1 MKDQK
6 MFSSE
11 VELGKFLGSTDV
23 IQDAYRA
30 ISQTSST
37 HHLHP
42 TRSGFNV
49 LAFNSLSD
57 YSILINNSA
66 LDLVTPENH
75 KDLHFLSTKVNP
87 ECSINKAA
95 IELFEQ
101 HFDELLEL
109 LKQHKD
115 SPLVVTGHG
124 LGGYLAILFAL
135 LHQHAVDVE
144 ESKGLK
150 TAKRPICITFGAP
163 LLGDETLR
171 RAICERPQW
180 SSCFLNVVAN
190 TDTLASVFSSKTL
203 YKPFG
208 TFLFC
213 TESGG
218 HTAFEDQETI
228 LAVLDDIASSNGGNY
243 QTHDYTN
250 ELGLIR
256 RKILYRG
263 PSEFGGFNLTPLTA
277 GIMLQFQEIGLL
289 KDDSQ
294 DLIAKTKEKRA
305 KMIKTKRMVNA
316 YEPTKKLNE
325 MKISLTYME
334 WYMKGQRSR
343 GGYYDSFKNAETK
356 TIEDIRSQQE
366 IIRNQRILSQYWKK
380 TIEEKELM
388 PQKEGAKL
396 RKRWLYGGTNYRRI
410 VEPLDIAD
418 YYKKGNTN
426 YIESRPNHYVLLERW
441 SEDDKKDQKP
451 SDKTK
456 AASLTEDSCFW
467 AHVEEALISLRDLK
481 NGGLDDITTSLKTS
495 SLKRFEEDIL
505 CAIKAFSL
513 SPEVF
518 VPGSSLMKWWIDY
531 KVFKGIGYHSEFAEY
546 MNNERYTEYQ

>member
-1 MKDQK
+1 M
-6 MFSSE
+6 
-11 VELGKFLGSTDV
+11 
-23 IQDAYRA
+23 
-30 ISQTSST
+30 
-37 HHLHP
+37 
-42 TRSGFNV
+42 
-49 LAFNSLSD
+49 
-57 YSILINNSA
+57 
-66 LDLVTPENH
+66 
-75 KDLHFLSTKVNP
+75 
-87 ECSINKAA
+87 
-95 IELFEQ
+95 
-101 HFDELLEL
+101 
-109 LKQHKD
+109 
-115 SPLVVTGHG
+115 
-124 LGGYLAILFAL
+124 
-135 LHQHAVDVE
+135 
-144 ESKGLK
+144 
-150 TAKRPICITFGAP
+150 
-163 LLGDETLR
+163 
-171 RAICERPQW
+171 
-180 SSCFLNVVAN
+180 
-190 TDTLASVFSSKTL
+190 
-203 YKPFG
+203 
-208 TFLFC
+208 
-213 TESGG
+213 
-218 HTAFEDQETI
+218 
-228 LAVLDDIASSNGGNY
+228 
-243 QTHDYTN
+243 HDYTN
-250 ELGLIR
+250 DLGLIR

-263 PSEFGGFNLTPLTA
+263 ASKFGEFNLNPLTA
-277 GIMLQFQEIGLL
+277 GIVLQFQEIGLL

>member
-23 IQDAYRA
+23 IQDAYRPN
-30 ISQTSST
+30 SQTSST
-37 HHLHP
+37 HQLHP

-49 LAFNSLSD
+49 LAFNSLCD
-57 YSILINNSA
+57 YTILINNSA
-66 LDLVTPENH
+66 LDLVSPENH

-87 ECSINKAA
+87 DFSINKAA

-109 LKQHKD
+109 LKQHKE
-115 SPLVVTGHG
+115 SPLVVTGH
-124 LGGYLAILFAL
+124 
-135 LHQHAVDVE
+135 
-144 ESKGLK
+144 GLK

-180 SSCFLNVVAN
+180 NSCFLNVVAN
-190 TDTLASVFSSKTL
+190 TDTLASVYSSKTL

-228 LAVLDDIASSNGGNY
+228 LAVLDDIASSNGGNT
-243 QTHDYTN
+243 QMHDYTN
-250 ELGLIR
+250 DLGLIR

-263 PSEFGGFNLTPLTA
+263 PSKFGGSNLNPLTTD
-277 GIMLQFQEIGLL
+277 IVLQFQEIGLL

-334 WYMKGQRSR
+334 WYMKGQRSK

-356 TIEDIRSQQE
+356 TIEEIRSQQE

-388 PQKEGAKL
+388 PQKEGAEL

-426 YIESRPNHYVLLERW
+426 YIDSRPNHYVLLERW

-451 SDKTK
+451 SDKKTK

-481 NGGLDDITTSLKTS
+481 NGGLDDITINLKTTN
-495 SLKRFEEDIL
+495 LKRFEEDVL
-505 CAIKAFSL
+505 RAIKDFSL
-513 SPEVF
+513 SPKVF
-518 VPGSSLMKWWIDY
+518 VPGSSLMKW
-531 KVFKGIGYHSEFAEY
+531 
-546 MNNERYTEYQ
+546 

>member
-1 MKDQK
+1 M
-6 MFSSE
+6 
-11 VELGKFLGSTDV
+11 
-23 IQDAYRA
+23 
-30 ISQTSST
+30 
-37 HHLHP
+37 
-42 TRSGFNV
+42 
-49 LAFNSLSD
+49 
-57 YSILINNSA
+57 
-66 LDLVTPENH
+66 
-75 KDLHFLSTKVNP
+75 
-87 ECSINKAA
+87 
-95 IELFEQ
+95 
-101 HFDELLEL
+101 
-109 LKQHKD
+109 
-115 SPLVVTGHG
+115 VVTGHG

-180 SSCFLNVVAN
+180 NSCFLNVVAN

-228 LAVLDDIASSNGGNY
+228 LAVLDAIASSNGGNT
-243 QTHDYTN
+243 QMHDYTN
-250 ELGLIR
+250 DLGLIR

-263 PSEFGGFNLTPLTA
+263 ASKFGEFNLNPLTA
-277 GIMLQFQEIGLL
+277 GIVLQFQEIGLL